1 MENEDIKKEIARIR
15 KRDFLKRFGMVSAGV
30 EEL

>member
-1 MENEDIKKEIARIR
+1 MNSEDSKDTKRIR

-30 EEL
+30 GAPV